1 MTAPGSDLD
10 EVMSML
16 RQAATQ
22 RGTTSSSTK
31 ELETERE
38 NLVKQVHELEDLIQK
53 IGEPLL
59 ERIDEI
65 DRLLRAKKRG
75 KSHKATFKISKK

>member
-1 MTAPGSDLD
+1 MTAPSSDFDQL
-10 EVMSML
+10 MSVL

-22 RGTTSSSTK
+22 SGTTSSSAK

-38 NLVKQVHELEDLIQK
+38 NLVKQVHELEELFQK

-65 DRLLRAKKRG
+65 NRLLKAKKRG
-75 KSHKATFKISKK
+75 KSHKANFKISKK